1 MILKE
6 LTFGELAQCYFPNL
20 IQSEA
25 VKKLSSYIKPYVNY
39 LEDETEREMIEK
51 GELDS
56 KFIISGGEVAVIG
69 MKIGYPRDNLR
80 EDVRDT
86 ITFGFNLGY
95 EVDHPMKRKIMLEAY
110 KKLDCRLDPPLEFYD
125 CKEINDES

>member
-25 VKKLSSYIKPYVNY
+25 ARKLSSRIKSFVDCLSYK
-39 LEDETEREMIEK
+39 TEREMREK

-56 KFIISGGEVAVIG
+56 TFVLAGGEIAVIG
-69 MKIGYPRDNLR
+69 MHIGYPRDKLS
-80 EDVRDT
+80 EDVRDS
-86 ITFGFNLGY
+86 ITMGY
-95 EVDHPMKRKIMLEAY
+95 NVAYEIDDPDKRKIIKESFM
-110 KKLDCRLDPPLEFYD
+110 RLDSRLNPPLEIFD
-125 CKEINDES
+125 A